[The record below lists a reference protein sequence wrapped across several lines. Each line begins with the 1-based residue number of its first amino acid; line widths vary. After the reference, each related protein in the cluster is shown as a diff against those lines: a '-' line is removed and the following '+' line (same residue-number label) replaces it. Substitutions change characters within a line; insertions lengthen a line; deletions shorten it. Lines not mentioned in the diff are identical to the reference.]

1 MNKLFVQTAWQIM
14 ESLRDADILESAL
27 SSSLEILQ
35 KSIGCED
42 GAIWMMDDQSES
54 IIAVSCC
61 GPNNYVGMGAKPE
74 TGILDRVMSSGNSET
89 DGPLPNGIPL
99 FSDDDTTH
107 FPLENI
113 LCVPLKT
120 PQNTLGCIHLGN
132 KKDGDFTDEEI
143 QTVENCAAIIALDI
157 EDKGF
162 QFRPNEDRKA
172 ILSLRGIVKEFMSG
186 DEIRRILD
194 GIDLDVYEGELLVIL
209 GESGCGKS
217 TLLNI
222 IGGMDQMTEG
232 SIEFNGQDFSHPTEE
247 ELTDYRRNSI
257 GFIFQAYNLMPN
269 LSALENVRLI
279 AELVD
284 SPKEPLEALDLVG
297 MKEKANNYP
306 STLSGGQ
313 QQRVS
318 IARAI
323 AKNPMIILADE
334 PTAALD
340 FETGQSVLMT
350 IEKIVKEQKATVI
363 MVTHNVE
370 ITKMANRVIKLRSG
384 GHISSMHVNLHPVS
398 AKELEW

>member
-1 MNKLFVQTAWQIM
+1 M
-14 ESLRDADILESAL
+14 ESLRDADVLENAL
-27 SSSLEILQ
+27 STTLEILQ
-35 KSIGCED
+35 KNTGCEE
-42 GAIWMMDDQSES
+42 GAIWMLDDQSES
-54 IIAVSCC
+54 MIAVTCS
-61 GPNNYVGMGAKPE
+61 GPHNYIGMSAKPDV
-74 TGILDRVMSSGNSET
+74 GILGRVMETEASEMG
-89 DGPLPNGIPL
+89 GPLPNGIPL
-99 FSDDDTTH
+99 FSDEDTTH
-107 FPLENI
+107 IPLDNI

-120 PQNTLGCIHLGN
+120 PQNMLGCIHLGN
-132 KKDGDFTDEEI
+132 KTGEPFTEDE
-143 QTVENCAAIIALDI
+143 QKTVENCAAIIALDI

-186 DEIRRILD
+186 DEIRRILN

-222 IGGMDQMTEG
+222 IGGMDKMTEG

-279 AELVD
+279 AELVEDPKDPLD
-284 SPKEPLEALDLVG
+284 SLKLVG
-297 MKEKANNYP
+297 MDAKSNNYP

-318 IARAI
+318 IARALV
-323 AKNPMIILADE
+323 KNPAIILADE

-350 IEKIVKEQKATVI
+350 IEKVVKEQKATVI

-384 GHISSMHVNLHPVS
+384 GRISSMHVNLHPVS